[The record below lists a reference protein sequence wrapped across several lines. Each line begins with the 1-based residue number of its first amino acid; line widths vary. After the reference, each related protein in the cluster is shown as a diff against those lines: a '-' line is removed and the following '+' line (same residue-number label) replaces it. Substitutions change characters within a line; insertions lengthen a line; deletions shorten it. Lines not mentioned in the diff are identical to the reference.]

1 MPDLTADLI
10 YAVLISA
17 LILFGAA
24 FVLLGS
30 IGLVKL
36 PDFFTRLHA
45 PTKASTLGVSA
56 ILLAATV
63 FFSIEQHSLSLHELL
78 IILFLWLTAPI
89 SAMLMATLARHFRKA
104 D

>member
-1 MPDLTADLI
+1 MTDALTSFILPS
-10 YAVLISA
+10 LISA
-17 LILFGAA
+17 LILLGAA

-30 IGLVKL
+30 FGLAKL

-56 ILLAATV
+56 ILLASMV
-63 FFSIEQHSLSLHELL
+63 FFSLENHNLSLHELL
-78 IILFLWLTAPI
+78 IIIFLWLTAPI
-89 SAMLMATLARHFRKA
+89 SAMLMATVARHWRKE

>member
-1 MPDLTADLI
+1 MLSSL
-10 YAVLISA
+10 VSA

-30 IGLVKL
+30 VGLAKL

-56 ILLAATV
+56 ILLAAVV
-63 FFSIEQHSLSLHELL
+63 FFSAENQQLSLHELL
-78 IILFLWLTAPI
+78 IIVFLWLTAPI
-89 SAMLMATLARHFRKA
+89 SALIMATVAKHLRKA

>member
-10 YAVLISA
+10 YSVLISA

-89 SAMLMATLARHFRKA
+89 SAMLMATLARYYRKA
-104 D
+104 E

>member
-1 MPDLTADLI
+1 MADVLTTFILPSLI
-10 YAVLISA
+10 CA
-17 LILFGAA
+17 LILLGAA

-30 IGLVKL
+30 LGLAKL

-56 ILLAATV
+56 VLLAAML
-63 FFSIEQHSLSLHELL
+63 FFSIEHHTLSVHELL

-89 SAMLMATLARHFRKA
+89 SALFMATLARHRRKA
-104 D
+104 N